1 MTRKSA
7 PQKGRFLQSAGS
19 VAVEEADGVEL
30 VALVHVPVG
39 VGDLLEGVADEGGDD
54 GKVRA
59 LVNEQGDVGV
69 SKSWNS
75 IFDFNCTIS

>member
-7 PQKGRFLQSAGS
+7 PL
-19 VAVEEADGVEL
+19 
-30 VALVHVPVG
+30 LVHVPVG

-59 LVNEQGDVGV
+59 LVDEQGDVGV
-69 SKSWNS
+69 A
-75 IFDFNCTIS
+75 